1 MAEATEHYVQ
11 APAMTTPTPLAFGV
25 RRGEPVLVGPAAPTP
40 RETKRLSD
48 IDDQETLRWHVPFV
62 FVYRGGRGE
71 VVRAAEAGDRD
82 PAAAIRRA
90 LSEALVPYYPLAGRL
105 REVEGRK
112 LVVDC
117 TGEGVVFMEAD
128 CMAEL
133 EAAGLRPPF
142 PCMDQL
148 LRRRRL
154 WRRAQQPLAA
164 HPGIQHVV
172 LRGERL

>member
-1 MAEATEHYVQ
+1 MSISVA
-11 APAMTTPTPLAFGV
+11 
-25 RRGEPVLVGPAAPTP
+25 R
-40 RETKRLSD
+40 
-48 IDDQETLRWHVPFV
+48 
-62 FVYRGGRGE
+62 
-71 VVRAAEAGDRD
+71 
-82 PAAAIRRA
+82 
-90 LSEALVPYYPLAGRL
+90 RL

-148 LRRRRL
+148 LFDVEGSGGVL
-154 WRRAQQPLAA
+154 NSPLLL
-164 HPGIQHVV
+164 IQVYST
-172 LRGERL
+172 